1 MKFIDTHTHL
11 FSPQFDEDRNVVVQN
26 AIEAGITRMLLPNI
40 DVESIPAMHDLAD
53 SFPKNC
59 YPMMGLHPCSVNE
72 SWEKDLA
79 TIYEWLNQ
87 RDYCAIGE
95 IGMDLYWDQ
104 STRNLQ
110 EQAFRAQITWAKER
124 KLPVVIHVR
133 EAFDETLAII
143 DELNDE
149 RLTGVFHC
157 FTGTPNQAQHIIEYG
172 GFKLGIG
179 GVLTF
184 KNSGVDK
191 VIKEIDLKHLI
202 LETDAPYLAPTPKR
216 GKRNESAYLT
226 YIASK
231 LAEIKDCSIEDI
243 AQLTT
248 ENAKALFKTVE

>member
-1 MKFIDTHTHL
+1 M
-11 FSPQFDEDRNVVVQN
+11 VVNN

-40 DVESIPAMHDLAD
+40 DIESIPAMHDLAD

-59 YPMMGLHPCSVNE
+59 YPMMGLHPCSVTEN
-72 SWEKDLA
+72 WEKDLA
-79 TIYEWLNQ
+79 TVHAWLDQ

-104 STRNLQ
+104 STKGFQ
-110 EQAFRAQITWAKER
+110 EQAFRVQIAWAKER
-124 KLPVVIHVR
+124 QLPVVIHVR

-157 FTGTPNQAQHIIEYG
+157 FTGTLDQAQHIIEYG

-184 KNSGVDK
+184 KNSGVDN

-231 LAEIKDCSIEDI
+231 LAEIKACSMEDI

-248 ENAKALFKTVE
+248 KNAKALFKTVE